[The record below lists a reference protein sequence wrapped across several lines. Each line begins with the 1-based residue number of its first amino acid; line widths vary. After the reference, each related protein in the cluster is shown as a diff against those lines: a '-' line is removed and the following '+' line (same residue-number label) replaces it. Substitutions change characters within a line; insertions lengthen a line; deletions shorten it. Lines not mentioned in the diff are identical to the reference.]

1 MRKRAEILDDAVL
14 TLARH
19 GELGDYTENRVREG
33 IVTKKAFIHKAVSMV
48 FDKTSQLTKIP
59 VNQDHFEKLAAM
71 VDGEFSVA
79 DSMALSEDDFM
90 TAVMQKTAQ
99 LAIQLDNELKNK
111 K

>member
-1 MRKRAEILDDAVL
+1 MKKRAEILDDAVL

-19 GELGDYTENRVREG
+19 GELGNFTETAVKEG

-48 FDKTSQLTKIP
+48 FDKTSQLTQIP
-59 VNQDHFEKLAAM
+59 VNPDHMNKLAAM

-79 DSMALSEDDFM
+79 DSMTLSEDDFM

-99 LAIQLDNELKNK
+99 LAIQK
-111 K
+111 